1 MHTHASSE
9 KPRVRMRGE
18 RGGAERN
25 GTGRNGMG
33 RDGTERGTVAAKF
46 CPPRVFVKV
55 TWRKGCA
62 KVRKKERKKK
72 KNKERK
78 EREKKKEEKMGAC

>member
-25 GTGRNGMG
+25 GTEWN
-33 RDGTERGTVAAKF
+33 GTERNGTRNGRREIPSFPSV
-46 CPPRVFVKV
+46 CESDRG
-55 TWRKGCA
+55 R
-62 KVRKKERKKK
+62 KVRKKERKE
-72 KNKERK
+72 KE
-78 EREKKKEEKMGAC
+78 EKKEEKMRNRAC